1 MNRKTRPLP
10 VLRPTAF
17 PRAVRLRVRVGLI
30 TTLFGLFVFLV
41 GTKPGWFGLQR
52 TPTVGFVEISVFLV
66 GLAIICLGGYTSL
79 WGLWKGMERSI
90 AADIGL
96 RMIATGYVI
105 AVFSG
110 MADVFGMDRN
120 RSADSIFLADQAL
133 GVLLGEIVIAVGF
146 SLLFHI
152 VRTSNKRSLPFSQDQ
167 NRIEHQQQHQAD
179 IGLCPRWNIMLPL
192 TLRLDR
198 LQ

>member
-1 MNRKTRPLP
+1 MNEPKDKPASTRVEPTP
-10 VLRPTAF
+10 RSARPS
-17 PRAVRLRVRVGLI
+17 RLRVRVGLI

-41 GTKPGWFGLQR
+41 GTKPAWFGLQR
-52 TPTVGFVEISVFLV
+52 TPTVGFVKISVFLV

-110 MADVFGMDRN
+110 MADVFGMG
-120 RSADSIFLADQAL
+120 SQTAPQIPFFGPIQAL
-133 GVLLGEIVIAVGF
+133 GVLLGEIVIALGF
-146 SLLFHI
+146 LLLI
-152 VRTSNKRSLPFSQDQ
+152 PYRSYFK
-167 NRIEHQQQHQAD
+167 
-179 IGLCPRWNIMLPL
+179 
-192 TLRLDR
+192 
-198 LQ
+198 